1 MFENDPNITGKRL
14 KELRE
19 DKGLTMQEEADIL
32 NKQYN
37 LQITRGMM
45 SRWESGKAQPS
56 NMFLAAYAKYHNVD
70 LNYIAG
76 LSDVKKPLIEQN
88 MIKSNFVSLIDHEL
102 KIFTMYID
110 LSEKA
115 KLRIDTR
122 IETEY
127 DIMKENE
134 QEKTK
139 DA

>member
-45 SRWESGKAQPS
+45 SRWESGKTQPS
-56 NMFLAAYAKYHNVD
+56 NMFLVAYAKYHNID

-76 LSDVKKPLIEQN
+76 LSDIKKPLIAQN
-88 MIKSNFVSLIDHEL
+88 MIKSNFVSLSDHEL
-102 KIFTMYID
+102 KILTMYRD

-134 QEKTK
+134 QSETK